1 MPLFKLQNNNLESIV
16 PKDFKEKTLQ
26 RITEKNLIKIF
37 NLKFVST
44 EFALHNFRIDTLAYD
59 EENSSFVIIE
69 YKKDRSFSVIDQ
81 GYSYLS
87 LLLNNKADF
96 ILEYN
101 EKNNKSLK
109 REDVDWTQSRVIFVA
124 KDFTSYQLNAINFRD
139 LPIELWEAKLYQN
152 DIFLYNQL
160 KSPDTNES
168 IKTVSKSKTIESVS
182 REVKKYTITDHFK
195 EGWETSKEI
204 YEILRD
210 RILEIDSRIE
220 EKFNRNFIGYKLGSN
235 NICTIHTR
243 QTKLNVSLIRVDKE
257 DLKDPEKKIKE
268 IPWKKLEWGK
278 QCKVIIENK
287 QELDYTM
294 FLIKQVYEKFYK
306 Q

>member
-1 MPLFKLQNNNLESIV
+1 MPLFKLQNDNLEPIV
-16 PKDFKEKTLQ
+16 SKDFKEKTLQ
-26 RITEKNLIKIF
+26 SITEENLNKIF

-44 EFALHNFRIDTLAYD
+44 EFSLHNFRIDTLAFD
-59 EENSSFVIIE
+59 EENSSFVIVE

-124 KDFTSYQLNAINFRD
+124 KDFTSYQSNAINFRD

-182 REVKKYTITDHFK
+182 REVKKYTISDHFK
-195 EGWETSKEI
+195 EGWEKSKEL
-204 YEILRD
+204 YEIL
-210 RILEIDSRIE
+210 E
-220 EKFNRNFIGYKLGSN
+220 EKIFNLDARFTVSPQKYYIGFKIGNQVVIGVKIRKSKL
-235 NICTIHTR
+235 IIR
-243 QTKLNVSLIRVDKE
+243 LNRVQPK
-257 DLKDPEKKIKE
+257 DLVDPEKKVKYLKNSFEYYHKHIS
-268 IPWKKLEWGK
+268 
-278 QCKVIIENK
+278 
-287 QELDYTM
+287 DYEFTDEKDIDYGV
-294 FLIKQVYEKFYK
+294 FLIKQVHEKFYK
-306 Q
+306 